1 MNDDWTRSV
10 ERSAFGALVAVLLA
24 PVVAQGLWRPLV
36 HVFGPAGD
44 AGSVTSAAVAIGV
57 AVVLV
62 RCLRP
67 RLAQLLSVGLGGLVA
82 TGASVSLSLGLA
94 GLLTLLSVT
103 VVTGLLAQRLFP
115 RIPPSLDGLARR
127 HKVLTSLYGVVAL
140 VSFVSVAR
148 VSIFMGDPT
157 RVDQQVLPGE
167 KFLETHSCLTA
178 YVRADTLSRGGV
190 DNLYESLW
198 WHGAHGLPP
207 RPVGVEDPYR
217 PFILDY
223 YAYPPPF
230 LFVVAPLAPLD
241 GDFMAQRAL
250 WFGLNG
256 LLLAAGL
263 WILARWI
270 DGPNAHRVLLLA
282 PIFFCSLPVLATLQ
296 VGNFQ
301 IAVVVLSVLA
311 MVAFHK
317 ERESTGGAL
326 LAFTIL
332 SKISPGVLGVV
343 LLAQR
348 RWRSAAWSAGFGVI
362 FLAVSVLTLGVN
374 PIESFFTF
382 TLPRLGSGEVFAFMD
397 DDPFSVLTNMSP
409 FGLPFKLQLLGLDV
423 GDPWAL
429 GRQLGRGYSVVLVVL
444 AILAAVRSPGD
455 RRTQAVTWMSLL
467 VLAALQS
474 PFAPGYTLIALL
486 WALTLLVV
494 EVDTV
499 RGGIA
504 LVLLWLGLVVVVP
517 WSDLSLFA
525 AHSILQSALA
535 VGVPVWLIFRAA
547 PSRAARRPV
556 SGTQPCVAWYEQ
568 GTAPEGYEKVGI
580 CAIAP

>member
-1 MNDDWTRSV
+1 MNEDWTRSR
-10 ERSAFGALVAVLLA
+10 ERSAFGALLAVLLA
-24 PVVAQGLWRPLV
+24 PVVAQGLWRPMV

-44 AGSVTSAAVAIGV
+44 AASVTGAAVASAV
-57 AVVLV
+57 AIVLV

-67 RLAQLLSVGLGGLVA
+67 RRAQLLSLGTGGLVA
-82 TGASVSLSLGLA
+82 AGASVSLSLGLA

-103 VVTGLLAQRLFP
+103 VVTGLLVQRLFP
-115 RIPPSLDGLARR
+115 RIPASLDGLARR
-127 HKVLTSLYGVVAL
+127 HKLLTSLYGAVAL
-140 VSFVSVAR
+140 VSLVSVTR

-178 YVRADTLSRGGV
+178 YVHADTLSRGGV
-190 DNLYESLW
+190 DNLYDSQW

-207 RPVGVEDPYR
+207 RPAGVEDPYR

-230 LFVVAPLAPLD
+230 LLVMAPLAPLD

-282 PIFFCSLPVLATLQ
+282 PIFFASLPVLATLQ

-301 IAVVVLSVLA
+301 VAVVVLSVLA

-317 ERESTGGAL
+317 GRESTGGAL

-332 SKISPGVLGVV
+332 SKISPGILGVV

-348 RWRSAAWSAGFGVI
+348 RWRSAAWSAGFGVF
-362 FLAVSVLTLGVN
+362 FLALSGLTLGVN
-374 PIESFFTF
+374 PIESFVTF
-382 TLPRLGSGEVFAFMD
+382 TLPHLGSGEVFGFMD

-423 GDPWAL
+423 GDPWVLA
-429 GRQLGRGYSVVLVVL
+429 RRLGRGYSVVLVVL
-444 AILAAVRSPGD
+444 AILAAIRRPED

-486 WALTLLVV
+486 WAITLLAV
-494 EVDTV
+494 EVGTL

-504 LVLLWLGLVVVVP
+504 LVLLWLGIVVVVP

-525 AHSILQSALA
+525 AHSIVQSALA
-535 VGVPVWLIFRAA
+535 VGVPVWLIFRT
-547 PSRAARRPV
+547 ARRSV
-556 SGTQPCVAWYEQ
+556 SGT
-568 GTAPEGYEKVGI
+568 
-580 CAIAP
+580 